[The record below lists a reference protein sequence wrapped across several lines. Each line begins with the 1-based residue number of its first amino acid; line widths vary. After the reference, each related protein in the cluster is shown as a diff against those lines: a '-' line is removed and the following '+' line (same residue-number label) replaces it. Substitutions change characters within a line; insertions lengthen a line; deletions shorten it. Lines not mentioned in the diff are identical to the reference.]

1 MSHWHCW
8 TPLLRLQ
15 LSSST
20 NLKDV
25 FNDFASTDK
34 FLFDWT
40 GRVPV
45 GSCTA
50 RVCATFKDLSC
61 DFLLLLGNDFC
72 IVWLVGCM
80 PEFATSRSAAAAA
93 AVLGDALGDRDGGG
107 HAVDCVGVLDGAQS
121 SVA

>member
-1 MSHWHCW
+1 M
-8 TPLLRLQ
+8 
-15 LSSST
+15 
-20 NLKDV
+20 
-25 FNDFASTDK
+25 
-34 FLFDWT
+34 
-40 GRVPV
+40 

-93 AVLGDALGDRDGGG
+93 AVLGDAHGDRDGGG
-107 HAVDCVGVLDGAQS
+107 HAVDCVEVLDGAQS